1 MPAVSPLSTGLFET
15 HVQRARAF
23 LSEGKADLAEKDLAE
38 AYLLKPRDVTVLSL
52 LGVLYFKQGRLERAE
67 EVFGKLAASSPN
79 DAAILFNLG
88 LINFKLNR
96 FREAELA
103 FTQAL
108 AFSAD
113 KPRVHFYLAATYE
126 RHGRIREAIHQYRLA
141 RSASD
146 HTGAFRQHGAQTT
159 EIPRDLA
166 SDTEP
171 PAPNTTKPIPA
182 PLDNDFR
189 GGDEDD
195 EALFGASK
203 LVQVPG
209 ADLQA
214 RDQGPMPDAPV
225 ALRPEVLR
233 LGAEEEDLFLGPR
246 TPAVTPKM
254 TLKRRDLLQI
264 PFEGRIFF
272 KRGALVSSEGHV
284 TFWVKESK
292 SASGERLVIATGSG
306 SLLLA
311 AAGQGIGLL
320 LSDPGRKLW
329 VSPDRIL
336 ACEDALQPRYVQI
349 AAMEAS
355 VLEME
360 GHGYAALTWKGL
372 PTCMRVHPDQ
382 PFEGPISKV
391 IAWSGSLEAEMGL
404 SPTGDEPT
412 LFIAGDGEVLFEG
425 D

>member
-1 MPAVSPLSTGLFET
+1 MPSVSPLSTGLFET
-15 HVQRARAF
+15 HVQRARTF
-23 LSEGKADLAEKDLAE
+23 LSEGKAELAEQDLAE

-67 EVFGKLAASSPN
+67 EVFGKLAASTPN
-79 DAAILFNLG
+79 DSAILFNLG

-96 FREAELA
+96 FREAEMA

-108 AFSAD
+108 AFSTD

-146 HTGAFRQHGAQTT
+146 NSGAFRQHGAHTS

-166 SDTEP
+166 GDTEP
-171 PAPNTTKPIPA
+171 SSATRTKPIAA

-203 LVQVPG
+203 LIQVPG
-209 ADLQA
+209 ADIQA
-214 RDQGPMPDAPV
+214 KDQGPMPEAPV
-225 ALRPEVLR
+225 SLRPEVLR

-246 TPAVTPKM
+246 TMIAAPKM
-254 TLKRRDLLQI
+254 VLKRRDLLQI
-264 PFEGRIFF
+264 PFDGRIFF

-284 TFWVKESK
+284 TFWVKDSK
-292 SASGERLVIATGSG
+292 TSTGERLVIATGSG

-311 AAGQGIGLL
+311 AAGAGIGLL
-320 LSDPGRKLW
+320 VSDPGRKLW

-336 ACEDALQPRYVQI
+336 ACEEALQPHYVQI

-355 VLEME
+355 VLQME
-360 GHGYAALTWKGL
+360 GHGFAALTWKGL
-372 PTCMRVHPDQ
+372 PSCVRIHADQ
-382 PFEGPISKV
+382 PFEGPLSTV
-391 IAWSGSLEAEMGL
+391 IAWSGNLEAEMGL
-404 SPTGDEPT
+404 SPTSDEPS
-412 LFIAGDGEVLFEG
+412 LFIAGEGEVLYET

>member
-1 MPAVSPLSTGLFET
+1 MPSVSPLSTGLFET

-23 LSEGKADLAEKDLAE
+23 LAEGKAELAEKDLAE
-38 AYLLKPRDVTVLSL
+38 AYLLKPRDLTVLSL

-67 EVFGKLAASSPN
+67 EVFGKLAASTPN
-79 DAAILFNLG
+79 DSAILFNLG

-108 AFSAD
+108 SFSKD
-113 KPRVHFYLAATYE
+113 RPRVHFYLGATYE
-126 RHGRIREAIHQYRLA
+126 RHGRTREAIHQYRLA

-146 HTGAFRQHGAQTT
+146 NTGAFRHHGAITT
-159 EIPRDLA
+159 EISRPENPDLEAA
-166 SDTEP
+166 S
-171 PAPNTTKPIPA
+171 KPISTR
-182 PLDNDFR
+182 LDNDFR

-203 LVQVPG
+203 LIQVPG
-209 ADLQA
+209 AEIQSQDHQ
-214 RDQGPMPDAPV
+214 PMPDAPV
-225 ALRPEVLR
+225 ALRPDVLR
-233 LGAEEEDLFLGPR
+233 LGSEEEDVFLGPR
-246 TPAVTPKM
+246 SPVADPKM
-254 TLKRRDLLQI
+254 TLKRRDLVQV
-264 PFEGRIFF
+264 PFDGRIFF

-284 TFWVKESK
+284 TFWVKETK

-311 AAGQGIGLL
+311 ATGSGIGLL

-329 VSPDRIL
+329 VAPDRIL
-336 ACEDALQPRYVQI
+336 ACEDALQPRYVQV
-349 AAMEAS
+349 AGMEVS

-360 GHGYAALTWKGL
+360 GNGFAALTWKGL
-372 PTCMRVHPDQ
+372 PSCVRVHADQ
-382 PFEGPISKV
+382 PFEAPMSSV
-391 IAWSGSLEAEMGL
+391 IAWSGTLDAEMGL
-404 SPTGDEPT
+404 SPATDEPS
-412 LFIAGDGEVLFEG
+412 LFVSGEGEVLFET